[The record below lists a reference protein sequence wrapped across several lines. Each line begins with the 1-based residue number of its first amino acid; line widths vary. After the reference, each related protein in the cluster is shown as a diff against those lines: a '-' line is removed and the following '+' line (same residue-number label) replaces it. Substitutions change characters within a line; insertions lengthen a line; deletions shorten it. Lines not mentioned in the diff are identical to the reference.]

1 MKKLLGRIIGIVFLL
16 ILSFQQYC
24 YADVLVDHEFDNYLL
39 DLYKNQINST
49 SNSTYSNTSN
59 PNDTDLPKS
68 LKKRHNKNL
77 LMFLIYGVLVI
88 LVVGISL
95 VFLIKS
101 KKKE

>member
-1 MKKLLGRIIGIVFLL
+1 MKKHLTRMLL
-16 ILSFQQYC
+16 IVSILIFGYQNFC

-39 DLYKNQINST
+39 DLYKST

-68 LKKRHNKNL
+68 LKKRNNKNL